1 MIELRYMFY
10 VVPKTLE
17 EDQSMLGKLRD
28 GPTKNF
34 ISLISNVFQESVYI
48 FWYMKSSFLSKY
60 VCLTVS
66 LKFFYWLQITEL
78 RRYAST

>member
-1 MIELRYMFY
+1 MFY

-48 FWYMKSSFLSKY
+48 FWYQIIFS
-60 VCLTVS
+60 
-66 LKFFYWLQITEL
+66 LQICVPDSITKVL
-78 RRYAST
+78 LLAANY